1 MTDSRDRSK
10 KTKVAVLIKLMPQ
23 KLGSMEDWL
32 NQFVSKLS
40 GEYEVTVA
48 TYGPCH
54 PLVRRG
60 LADCNTEW
68 HDLSHIE
75 GSFHSARA
83 FMKAHADVAHLSLF
97 APRSLAVIAALS
109 VRSTRTIFQDCY
121 SSVPDS
127 ARGSLLSRTLD
138 HVTFRRTEKVVA
150 VSRFVAERIGKRF
163 GVKPPVLEVV
173 YNGVDVDRFQIQS
186 LPSTCTGT
194 ICVAALIPEK
204 GVDNLIR
211 AFAHPALVGE
221 ELTICGDGP
230 QRLELE
236 TLAATLG
243 IAERVR
249 FLGLRDDVQH
259 LVGRASL
266 AVHPA
271 VWDEAFG
278 LTIAEAMAAGRPVVG
293 CTVGAVSELIE
304 HGITGLLTPPS
315 DPAALALAIQ
325 RLLADSALR
334 DSMGRN
340 GRLRVEQ
347 QFSMKQWVDQHV
359 RIVDEVARV
368 P

>member
-1 MTDSRDRSK
+1 
-10 KTKVAVLIKLMPQ
+10 
-23 KLGSMEDWL
+23 MEDWL
-32 NQFVSKLS
+32 TQFASKLS

-54 PLVRRG
+54 PLVRQR
-60 LADCNTEW
+60 LEQCDTKW
-68 HDLSHIE
+68 HDLSHVE

-83 FMKAHADVAHLSLF
+83 FMREHADVAHFSLF
-97 APRSLAVIAALS
+97 APRSLAVVAALS
-109 VRSTRTIFQDCY
+109 VSSTRTVFQDCY

-127 ARGSLLSRTLD
+127 TRGSLISRTLD
-138 HVTFRRTEKVVA
+138 HVTFFRTARVVA
-150 VSRFVAERIGKRF
+150 VSRFVAARIAKRF
-163 GVKPPVLEVV
+163 GVEPPVLQVV

-204 GVDNLIR
+204 GVDILIR
-211 AFAHPALVGE
+211 AFSHPELVGE
-221 ELTICGDGP
+221 ELTICGDGH

-236 TLAATLG
+236 ALAARLG

-249 FLGLRDDVQH
+249 FLGLRDDVQL
-259 LVGRASL
+259 LVGSASL

-293 CTVGAVSELIE
+293 CAVGAVAELID
-304 HGITGLLTPPS
+304 HGVTGLVTPPS
-315 DPAALALAIQ
+315 DPAALAMAIK
-325 RLLADSALR
+325 RLLADSGLR
-334 DSMGRN
+334 DSMGRS

-347 QFSMKQWVDQHV
+347 QFSMGQWVEQHV
-359 RIVDEVARV
+359 RIVDEVVRA